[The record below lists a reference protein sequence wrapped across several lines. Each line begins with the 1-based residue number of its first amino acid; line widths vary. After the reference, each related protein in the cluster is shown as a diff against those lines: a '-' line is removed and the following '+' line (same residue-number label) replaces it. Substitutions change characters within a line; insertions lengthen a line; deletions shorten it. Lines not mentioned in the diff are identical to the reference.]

1 MGKSKIPTPGKP
13 VRGSQS
19 GKPIMALIDLMGRR
33 WVLRILWELR
43 STPLTFRALQE
54 ACGGISPSVLNGRLG
69 DLRKAALIETTG
81 DGYVLTTAGR
91 ELGKEFETL
100 TLWAEK
106 WAKSLK

>member
-1 MGKSKIPTPGKP
+1 MASSKIPTPGKP

-43 STPLTFRALQE
+43 GDPLTFRALQD
-54 ACGGISPSVLNGRLG
+54 ACGGLSPSVLNTRLG
-69 DLRKAALIETTG
+69 DLREAALIETTG
-81 DGYVLTTAGR
+81 DGYRLTTAGR
-91 ELGKEFETL
+91 ELGKEFEAL
-100 TLWAEK
+100 THWAEK